1 MGLPGALAF
10 DVSGDLFVAN
20 MSAPSY
26 NNVVEYVP
34 PYTGAPIA
42 TITKRMRNP
51 DGLAF
56 DASGDL
62 WVAMLANN
70 TVVEYAPPYTR
81 TPIAILSNRIKG
93 PTDLTFGAR

>member
-1 MGLPGALAF
+1 MRRPI
-10 DVSGDLFVAN
+10 
-20 MSAPSY
+20 P
-26 NNVVEYVP
+26 
-34 PYTGAPIA
+34 GAPIA
-42 TITKRMRNP
+42 TITKRMHNP